1 MQRKLSSIVINGAS
15 LAGISEKTPRIF
27 ATPLARRLAKESS
40 IDLAGLSGTGPHG
53 RIIEKDVLAFKAR
66 SPVLAALPNSPRDIV
81 SSLNEQDQSRRY
93 YAVGSFEEVP
103 HQLMRKTIARR
114 LTESARNIP
123 QFSLDIDCEIDNLIR
138 IREDFNGDAPETSD
152 GQRLWKTSI
161 NDYLIKSLALA
172 LQRVPDANVTYTP
185 EAMLRHKHS
194 NIGVAVAV
202 PGGLISPIINFA
214 EKKSVREISDEVKN
228 LARRAKDRALKPEE
242 YEGGVT
248 SISNL
253 GMYGVKRFNAVIN
266 PPQSTILAVGKGE
279 DRGIVR
285 DGVLIAAKVMTLTL
299 TCDHRA
305 IDGALGAQLLA
316 EIQHFIEHPA
326 SMFA

>member
-1 MQRKLSSIVINGAS
+1 
-15 LAGISEKTPRIF
+15 
-27 ATPLARRLAKESS
+27 
-40 IDLAGLSGTGPHG
+40 
-53 RIIEKDVLAFKAR
+53 
-66 SPVLAALPNSPRDIV
+66 
-81 SSLNEQDQSRRY
+81 
-93 YAVGSFEEVP
+93 
-103 HQLMRKTIARR
+103 MRKAIARR

-123 QFSLDIDCEIDNLIR
+123 QFSLDVDCEIDNLMR
-138 IREDFNGDAPETSD
+138 LREDFNGDAPETSD

-172 LQRVPDANVTYTP
+172 LQRVPEANVTYTP
-185 EAMLRHKHS
+185 DAMLKHRHS
-194 NIGVAVAV
+194 NIGVAVSV
-202 PGGLISPIINFA
+202 PGGLISPIIQFA
-214 EKKSVREISDEVKN
+214 EKKSVREISDEIKM

-242 YEGGVT
+242 YEGGV
-248 SISNL
+248 SSVSNL

-279 DRGIVR
+279 ERVIVR
-285 DGVLIAAKVMTLTL
+285 DGVPTAAKVMTLTL

>member
-1 MQRKLSSIVINGAS
+1 MAVIS
-15 LAGISEKTPRIF
+15 QKTSRIF
-27 ATPLARRLAKESS
+27 ATPLARRLAKESL
-40 IDLAGLSGTGPHG
+40 IDLAVVNGTGPHG
-53 RIIEKDVLAFKAR
+53 RIIEKDVLSFKAHR
-66 SPVLAALPNSPRDIV
+66 PVPDSSPKGRPDPALPLD
-81 SSLNEQDQSRRY
+81 EQDHSRRY

-103 HQLMRKTIARR
+103 HQLMRKAIARR
-114 LTESARNIP
+114 LTDFARNIP
-123 QFSLDIDCEIDNLIR
+123 QFSLDVDCEIDNLMR
-138 IREDFNGDAPETSD
+138 LREDFNGDAPETSD

-172 LQRVPDANVTYTP
+172 LQRVPEANVTYTP
-185 EAMLRHKHS
+185 EAMLKHRHS
-194 NIGVAVAV
+194 NIGVAVSV
-202 PGGLISPIINFA
+202 PGGLISPIIQFA
-214 EKKSVREISDEVKN
+214 EKKSVREISDEIKT

-242 YEGGVT
+242 YEGGV
-248 SISNL
+248 SSVSNL

-279 DRGIVR
+279 ERVIVR
-285 DGVLIAAKVMTLTL
+285 DGVPTAAKVMTLTL

>member
-1 MQRKLSSIVINGAS
+1 MAVIS
-15 LAGISEKTPRIF
+15 QKTSRIF
-27 ATPLARRLAKESS
+27 ATPLARRLAKESL
-40 IDLAGLSGTGPHG
+40 IDLAVVNGTGPHG
-53 RIIEKDVLAFKAR
+53 RIIEKDVLSFKAHR
-66 SPVLAALPNSPRDIV
+66 PVPHSSPKGRPDPALPLD
-81 SSLNEQDQSRRY
+81 EQDHSRRY

-103 HQLMRKTIARR
+103 HQLMRKAIARR
-114 LTESARNIP
+114 LTDSARNIP
-123 QFSLDIDCEIDNLIR
+123 QFSLDVDCEIDNLMR
-138 IREDFNGDAPETSD
+138 LREDFNGDAPETSD

-172 LQRVPDANVTYTP
+172 LQRVPEANVTYTP
-185 EAMLRHKHS
+185 EAMLKHRHS
-194 NIGVAVAV
+194 NIGVAVSV
-202 PGGLISPIINFA
+202 PGGLISPIIQFA
-214 EKKSVREISDEVKN
+214 EKKSVREISDEIKT

-242 YEGGVT
+242 YEGGV
-248 SISNL
+248 SSVSNL

-279 DRGIVR
+279 ERVIVR
-285 DGVLIAAKVMTLTL
+285 DGVPTAAKVMTLTL

>member
-1 MQRKLSSIVINGAS
+1 LAVISREA
-15 LAGISEKTPRIF
+15 PRIF
-27 ATPLARRLAKESS
+27 ATPLARRLAQDKS
-40 IDLAGLSGTGPHG
+40 IDLKRVVGTGPHG
-53 RIIEKDVLAFKAR
+53 RIIEKDILSFDAHRPSV
-66 SPVLAALPNSPRDIV
+66 
-81 SSLNEQDQSRRY
+81 DQSLKGYRDTISPIDEKDHTRRY
-93 YAVGSFEEVP
+93 YVIGSYEEIS
-103 HQLMRKTIARR
+103 HQLMRKAIARR

-123 QFSLDIDCEIDNLIR
+123 QFSLDVDCEIDNLVR
-138 IREDFNGDAPETSD
+138 LREDFNGDAPETSD

-172 LQRVPDANVTYTP
+172 LQRVPEANVTYTP
-185 EAMLRHKHS
+185 EAMLKHKHS
-194 NIGVAVAV
+194 NIGVAVSV
-202 PGGLISPIINFA
+202 PGGLISPIIQFA
-214 EKKSVREISDEVKN
+214 EKKSVREISDEIKV
-228 LARRAKDRALKPEE
+228 LARRAIERNLIPEE
-242 YEGGVT
+242 YEGGV
-248 SISNL
+248 SSVSNL

-279 DRGIVR
+279 DRVVVR
-285 DGVLIAAKVMTLTL
+285 DGVPVAAKVMTLTL